1 MSNERQPSSRAIAG
15 SAARE
20 RLMQL
25 ESTGVEWVRILGC
38 GMPNA
43 DCEMTALFKET
54 PFRMGAVP
62 PLPLPGCDRED
73 CKCTWVP
80 TEPPPEPKVLYYLQ
94 GTSPVGPVTLD
105 ELIERLGRDELPR
118 GLLCAANGDDAWRPL
133 GEFVKEQK
141 QAKLERQIGKLQ
153 SELEAKHQELKE
165 LMERPVP
172 Q

>member
-1 MSNERQPSSRAIAG
+1 MSNGRQPSSRAVAG

-25 ESTGVEWVRILGC
+25 ESAGVEWVRILGC

-43 DCEMTALFKET
+43 DCEMSVLMKET
-54 PFRMGAVP
+54 RFRMGAVP

-105 ELIERLGRDELPR
+105 ELLEKLGRDELR
-118 GLLCAANGDDAWRPL
+118 
-133 GEFVKEQK
+133 
-141 QAKLERQIGKLQ
+141 
-153 SELEAKHQELKE
+153 SE
-165 LMERPVP
+165 
-172 Q
+172 